1 MRQTMMFIPTLK
13 DTPKEAEIPSHI
25 YMLRGGYIKQVAAG
39 IYSYLPLALR
49 SLKKVEAIIRE
60 ELDAIGCSE
69 LLMPTLH
76 PAELWKE
83 SGRWDDYGDTLMR
96 MKDRHD
102 REFAIGPTHEEVVT
116 FLVRDSLNSYKKLP
130 LALYQIQTKFRDE
143 LRPRFGLMRGREF
156 VMKDAYSFHA
166 NEESLD
172 EWYIQFRDAYHRIFT
187 RLGFNYRIVE
197 ADSGN
202 IGGSESA
209 EFMALSDRGED
220 TIVYSDASDFA
231 ANIEVYPLNEGDPSP
246 DGKGIICHAKGIEIG
261 HIFKLGTKYSEAMN
275 AYFLDEHQQR
285 KPILMGCYGIGV
297 SRVLMAAIEQNHDEK
312 GIIWPKAI
320 APFDIHLI
328 QVNQKNETQLEVS
341 NNLYNKLIDAGYEV
355 LFDDRDERA
364 GVKFNDA
371 DLIGIPIRVTVG
383 RGATDGKVEVRYRHQ
398 NESTEVSIDQLL
410 SFLEENNE

>member
-1 MRQTMMFIPTLK
+1 MRQTMTFIPTQK
-13 DTPKEAEIPSHI
+13 GTPKEAEIPSHI
-25 YMLRGGYIKQVAAG
+25 YLVRGGYIKQVAAG

-49 SLKKVEAIIRE
+49 SLKKVEAIIRD
-60 ELDAIGCSE
+60 ELDQIGCSE

-83 SGRWDDYGDTLMR
+83 SGRWDEYGDTLMR
-96 MKDRHD
+96 MKDRHE
-102 REFAIGPTHEEVVT
+102 REFALGPTHEEVIT
-116 FLVRDSLNSYKKLP
+116 FLVRDTLNSYKKLP

-166 NEESLD
+166 DQASLD
-172 EWYIQFRDAYHRIFT
+172 EWYNKFRQAYSKIFSRIGLNF
-187 RLGFNYRIVE
+187 RIVE

-202 IGGSESA
+202 IGGNESA
-209 EFMALSDRGED
+209 EFMVLSERGED

-231 ANIEVYPLNEGDPSP
+231 ANIEVYNLKEGDPSP
-246 DGKGIICHAKGIEIG
+246 DGKGTIRHAKGIEVG

-275 AYFLDEHQQR
+275 AYFLDENQER

-297 SRVLMAAIEQNHDEK
+297 SRVLMAAIEQNHDDK

-320 APFDIHLI
+320 APYEIHLI
-328 QVNQKNETQLEVS
+328 PVNIRDEVQREVS
-341 NNLYNKLIDAGYEV
+341 EALYQKLINQGFEV
-355 LFDDRDERA
+355 LYDDRDERA

-371 DLIGIPIRVTVG
+371 DLIGIPIRITIG
-383 RGATDGKVEVRYRHQ
+383 RKAGEGIVELKYRHQ
-398 NESTEVSIDQLL
+398 QEAKEVSMDHLIPLL
-410 SFLEENNE
+410 LQER